1 MKPAR
6 GYGGDKSRKVSIMA
20 EKKEREA
27 KIRELEEK
35 IKRLEEQLE
44 RRKRGGAAGGVL
56 RGLGDV
62 IPGLGRMLEGLED
75 SEAFQER
82 LEAINK
88 AVDER
93 LREAPL
99 KRVEGAGIDIGIGRE
114 RMPGRGSIPKVERG
128 FSIRSL
134 AEDKPSFEVKGRKPK
149 SKGERAAK
157 PQPTVER
164 EVLVDV
170 FEEDKHLKI
179 IAEIPGVQEGDII
192 VESKGNAVL
201 ISVDTPQR
209 KYHKEVALP
218 CPVKGEPGTSY
229 KNGIL
234 EIELEKEG

>member
-1 MKPAR
+1 
-6 GYGGDKSRKVSIMA
+6 MA
-20 EKKEREA
+20 EKKERED
-27 KIRELEEK
+27 KIRELEKK
-35 IKRLEEQLE
+35 IERLEEQLE
-44 RRKRGGAAGGVL
+44 RRRRGGAAGSVL

-82 LEAINK
+82 LDAINK
-88 AVDER
+88 EVDKR
-93 LREAPL
+93 LRETPL
-99 KRVEGAGIDIGIGRE
+99 ERVEGGGSDIGIAKGRIP
-114 RMPGRGSIPKVERG
+114 RRGSIPNVAKG

-134 AEDKPSFEVKGRKPK
+134 APEKPAFEVKGEKPRPK
-149 SKGERAAK
+149 RQRAAE
-157 PQPTVER
+157 PRPSIER

-170 FEEDKHLKI
+170 FEEDNHLKI
-179 IAEIPGVQEGDII
+179 IAEIPGVQEGDIL

-218 CPVKGEPGTSY
+218 CPVKGGPKTSY

>member
-1 MKPAR
+1 
-6 GYGGDKSRKVSIMA
+6 MA

-27 KIRELEEK
+27 RIKELEEK

-75 SEAFQER
+75 SAAFQER

-88 AVDER
+88 EVDEK
-93 LREAPL
+93 LRETPL
-99 KRVEGAGIDIGIGRE
+99 KRVEGGGIDIGIGGLGKGSI
-114 RMPGRGSIPKVERG
+114 PGRGSIPKMERG

-134 AEDKPSFEVKGRKPK
+134 AEEKPAFEVKERKPK
-149 SKGERAAK
+149 SKGQRAAK
-157 PQPTVER
+157 PQPTVEK
-164 EVLVDV
+164 EVSVDI
-170 FEEDKHLKI
+170 FEEDKHLRI
-179 IAEIPGVQEGDII
+179 IAELLGVDEGDIKVGLKENSLI
-192 VESKGNAVL
+192 
-201 ISVDTPQR
+201 ISVSTPSR

-218 CPVKGEPGTSY
+218 CPVRGEPGTSY

-234 EIELEKEG
+234 EIKLEKEG